1 MIHLKFELKNNLRN
15 KVFKIKKINN
25 ILIIFV
31 PFLKK
36 NKGIELKNNV
46 KLILVYKNSLLIKIN
61 SQISIFINHKYS
73 FMDILSSFIY
83 N

>member
-25 ILIIFV
+25 ILIIFI

-46 KLILVYKNSLLIKIN
+46 KLILVYKNSLFIKIN

>member
-15 KVFKIKKINN
+15 KVIKIKKINN
-25 ILIIFV
+25 ILIIFI

>member
-15 KVFKIKKINN
+15 KVIKIKKINN
-25 ILIIFV
+25 ILIIFI

-73 FMDILSSFIY
+73 FMDILSSFYI
-83 N
+83 